1 MFRKIKTYYL
11 NGPFNKILKDSS
23 CNRHERRF
31 RGDLHVRILQLEQRN
46 LDAAEEVRG
55 PGPAAGRPSSQRQEK
70 VLLRQ
75 ND

>member
-1 MFRKIKTYYL
+1 MFRKIKKYYL

-23 CNRHERRF
+23 CNRYEWRF
-31 RGDLHVRILQLEQRN
+31 RRDLHVRFLQLKQRN
-46 LDAAEEVRG
+46 IDAAEEVRG
-55 PGPAAGRPSSQRQEK
+55 PGPAAGRSRSQRQEK